1 MSKFSRIYIID
12 IKITFSKHQN
22 IENIPI
28 FIKAEKEELLPL
40 NSNKSDIF
48 LKWTVLLNSINTAK
62 RRTLP

>member
-28 FIKAEKEELLPL
+28 CIKAEKEELLPL
-40 NSNKSDIF
+40 ISNKSDIF
-48 LKWTVLLNSINTAK
+48 LK
-62 RRTLP
+62 